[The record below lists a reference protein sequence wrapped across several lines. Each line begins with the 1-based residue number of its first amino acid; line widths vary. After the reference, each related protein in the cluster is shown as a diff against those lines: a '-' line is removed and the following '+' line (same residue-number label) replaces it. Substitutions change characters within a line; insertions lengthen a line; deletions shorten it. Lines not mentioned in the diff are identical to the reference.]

1 MKKKR
6 NKNGHPLITIAYL
19 EAEKN
24 EIKHQIAALEQ
35 DKAQLSAKILALKKE
50 MQRLQEKAN
59 NLRSAAQD
67 CESTG
72 RRLLARRWSQD
83 ANLEEQRCS
92 KIKENVIEI
101 EAQKE
106 NIERKI
112 IGREYELVK
121 MEKEISK
128 EQRRVKGW
136 LRSIWQKLQIFCKD
150 FFERLRI
157 SF

>member
-50 MQRLQEKAN
+50 MQRLQVKAN
-59 NLRSAAQD
+59 HLRSVAQD
-67 CESTG
+67 YESTG
-72 RRLLARRWSQD
+72 KRLLAKRWNQD

-112 IGREYELVK
+112 IGREHELVK

-128 EQRRVKGW
+128 EQRRVKG
-136 LRSIWQKLQIFCKD
+136 
-150 FFERLRI
+150 
-157 SF
+157 